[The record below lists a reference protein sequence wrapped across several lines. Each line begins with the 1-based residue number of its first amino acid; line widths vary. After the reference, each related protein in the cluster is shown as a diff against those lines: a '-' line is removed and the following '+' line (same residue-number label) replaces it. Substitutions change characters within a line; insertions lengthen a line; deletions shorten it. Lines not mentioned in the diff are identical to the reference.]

1 MIKLRECQLG
11 IPRPGSLKDDA
22 WFRGDLETAGRVTA
36 ERKFAP
42 EANSLLGTE
51 ETLKPHEYEQLI
63 DSCMLS
69 GGDDSRSRWLT
80 AAFISFGFSSASRC
94 SDLCT
99 MKYKA
104 MFKTTQDTNPVQHCL
119 LNVKKDGKTKT
130 NKYSEF
136 RAAAC
141 GRHKHAHLDAQ
152 GWIADMLIYDAL
164 TPGREVD
171 FGDLV
176 LNRREEWRK
185 MPLFHQDNAVS
196 ADGLTALF
204 SNQLSKAGLRNVVNR
219 LTHLMRNTAAI
230 QADAH
235 TSVDIVELLGEWK
248 SGGSTCANS
257 YLAKSQSSA
266 LQAHLALA
274 GFKGSFD
281 RYLGRAE
288 VHVPNAWVDAGMPG
302 VRKALLKQHE
312 GLKCHEKEIGAETF
326 LQLLL
331 YLGMVCW
338 QNLPLKYHRYKNSYT
353 LAHLKEVNGIMQTA
367 EYKKFAEVVLDKER
381 RAIEKNENREESTHD
396 APPRVTVEV
405 PKASIKVCASH
416 LIALGDCRACSDLW
430 NLWEREGPIINS
442 IIQRGDVKQAHGLTM
457 QKGRL
462 EAVVRVIARL
472 SEERGNLQDGI
483 QALQGVL
490 EKLDAMEKSLGGR
503 AGISISTFIEAL
515 QGVVNTTAIQKLQS
529 AIKGRTKVTKL
540 DLKNMLDA
548 PWETTTGW
556 PAVEWAEAD

>member
-1 MIKLRECQLG
+1 
-11 IPRPGSLKDDA
+11 
-22 WFRGDLETAGRVTA
+22 
-36 ERKFAP
+36 
-42 EANSLLGTE
+42 
-51 ETLKPHEYEQLI
+51 
-63 DSCMLS
+63 
-69 GGDDSRSRWLT
+69 
-80 AAFISFGFSSASRC
+80 
-94 SDLCT
+94 
-99 MKYKA
+99 
-104 MFKTTQDTNPVQHCL
+104 MFTTTQDTNPVQHCL
-119 LNVKKDGKTKT
+119 LNVKKDGNTKT
-130 NKYSEF
+130 NKYGEF
-136 RAAAC
+136 RGAAC
-141 GRHKHAHLDAQ
+141 GHHKHAHLDL
-152 GWIADMLIYDAL
+152 LIYDAL

-176 LNRREEWRK
+176 LNRREEWRTR
-185 MPLFHQDNAVS
+185 PLFHQDNTVS

-230 QADAH
+230 RAGAH

-274 GFKGSFD
+274 GFKGSFAH
-281 RYLGRAE
+281 YLGRAE
-288 VHVPNAWVDAGMPG
+288 VHVPDAWVDAVMPG

-331 YLGMVCW
+331 LYLGMVCW
-338 QNLPLKYHRYKNSYT
+338 QNLPLKYHRYKDSYT
-353 LAHLKEVNGIMQTA
+353 LAHLKEINGIMQTA
-367 EYKKFAEVVLDKER
+367 KYKKFAEEVLDKER
-381 RAIEKNENREESTHD
+381 RAIEKIENREESTHD
-396 APPRVTVEV
+396 APPRVAVEV
-405 PKASIKVCASH
+405 PKASIKVYASH
-416 LIALGDCRACSDLW
+416 LIAFGDCRTCSDLW
-430 NLWEREGPIINS
+430 NLWERERPIINS
-442 IIQRGDVKQAHGLTM
+442 IIQRGDAKQAHGLTM

-490 EKLDAMEKSLGGR
+490 EKLDAKEKSLGGR

-515 QGVVNTTAIQKLQS
+515 QGVVNTTAIQKFQS
-529 AIKGRTKVTKL
+529 AIKGRTKVTML

-548 PWETTTGW
+548 HWETTTGW